1 MKEKY
6 WSFGAGTANKRKNN
20 IAILSIRYIVK
31 NNIQIC
37 NCRNVS
43 PPSLD
48 DTQLEAQQ
56 IKHDWNILLTLS
68 SSTIKAGVTIQ
79 SGYPAGEIEHFST
92 LFGLIVHTLS
102 AGSNLK

>member
-1 MKEKY
+1 MQVQLTSAKIILRYCQYDISSKIISKY
-6 WSFGAGTANKRKNN
+6 VTVEMF
-20 IAILSIRYIVK
+20 
-31 NNIQIC
+31 
-37 NCRNVS
+37 

-68 SSTIKAGVTIQ
+68 SSTIKAGVTIP
-79 SGYPAGEIEHFST
+79 SGYPAGEIEQSGKVFR
-92 LFGLIVHTLS
+92 LIVHTLS